1 MTPSRDAGPWTRAR
15 LREEEAKHGAQS
27 GVLFLPGPDREINPE
42 GCVVVKEEDGR
53 VKVYVLD
60 RGIRHV
66 RWFEDEAAA
75 IEYVIRRYVWW
86 EDV

>member
-1 MTPSRDAGPWTRAR
+1 M
-15 LREEEAKHGAQS
+15 
-27 GVLFLPGPDREINPE
+27 LFLPGPDREINPE
-42 GCVVVKEEDGR
+42 GCVVVEVVDGR

-60 RGIRHV
+60 RGIQHLQ
-66 RWFEDEAAA
+66 WFADEAVA